1 MKKELSERKQKILQA
16 VVDEYITTAEP
27 VSSGE
32 IKEKYLADISSATI
46 RNELAS
52 LEEMGYLVQP
62 HVSAGRVPL
71 PQAYKLYVDKVMN
84 GKSLS
89 KKTKFLFIKDKFSER
104 MDRVEDIIE
113 KTAKVI
119 SDVTNYTSVVV
130 VKKLQG
136 REGERNQACP
146 HR

>member
-1 MKKELSERKQKILQA
+1 MLTKNILDCQRVMKKELSERKQKILQA

-62 HVSAGRVPL
+62 HVSAG
-71 PQAYKLYVDKVMN
+71 
-84 GKSLS
+84 G
-89 KKTKFLFIKDKFSER
+89 
-104 MDRVEDIIE
+104 
-113 KTAKVI
+113 
-119 SDVTNYTSVVV
+119 
-130 VKKLQG
+130 G
-136 REGERNQACP
+136 RERGV
-146 HR
+146 